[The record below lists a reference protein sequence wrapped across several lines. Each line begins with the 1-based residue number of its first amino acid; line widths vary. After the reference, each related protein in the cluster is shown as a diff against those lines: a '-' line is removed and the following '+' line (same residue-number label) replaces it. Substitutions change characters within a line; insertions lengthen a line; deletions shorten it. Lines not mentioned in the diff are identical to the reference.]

1 MKLIG
6 TLVVLLLIGPL
17 LLILVAGLLLVLAAI
32 LPSVP
37 RQVRQTFWCPWKRRM
52 VTADFLVSEGA
63 AHPSEVV
70 RCTAFRDPEQITCK
84 KQCRELIRVRTGLS
98 RGTFPRWAL
107 IAGGAVTWREGQ
119 SAPKGNNDRRG
130 STALAA

>member
-17 LLILVAGLLLVLAAI
+17 LLILAVGLLLVLAAI
-32 LPSVP
+32 LPSAP

-52 VTADFLVSEGA
+52 VMADFLVSEGA

-70 RCTAFRDPEQITCK
+70 RCTAFADPEQVTCK
-84 KQCRELIRVRTGLS
+84 KQCRKLTEVRTELS

-107 IAGGAVTWREGQ
+107 IAGGTVTWREAQ
-119 SAPKGNNDRRG
+119 PAPRGDNDHPG
-130 STALAA
+130 STTLAA